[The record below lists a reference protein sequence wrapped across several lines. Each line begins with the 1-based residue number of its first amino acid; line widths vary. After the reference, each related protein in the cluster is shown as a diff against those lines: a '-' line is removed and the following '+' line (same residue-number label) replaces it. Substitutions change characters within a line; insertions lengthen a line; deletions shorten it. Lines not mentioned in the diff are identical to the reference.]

1 MNLVEVQNFIPK
13 IPPQTVRV
21 YFNSE
26 FVGLVNQYEFNALR
40 IKIKEQKISG
50 FSVQVEEGGER
61 AMIETNGQLNFW
73 PIGLFDLLCD
83 QLRKLV
89 DF

>member
-1 MNLVEVQNFIPK
+1 MNLIEAQNLIPK
-13 IPPQTVRV
+13 IAPQTVRV

-61 AMIETNGQLNFW
+61 AMIQNNGLLNNW
-73 PIGLFDLLCD
+73 PIGLFDLFSE
-83 QLRKLV
+83 QLDKLL
-89 DF
+89 D